1 MLLIVLQLAI
11 IVFIRMMTMMLSLLI
26 SSPDLPPWQLQ
37 TSLPTSLFSQV
48 CAATNKGKGERVSIT
63 GTTAEIGKCLA
74 EDSRYL

>member
-11 IVFIRMMTMMLSLLI
+11 IVFIRMMTMMSLLI